1 MVTDLERVD
10 ADVRSLRTEM
20 SSGLA
25 AMDARFEAGEAEVRD
40 LRAEMNSRFEQVD
53 RRFEQVDQRFEQ
65 VDARFEQVD
74 RRFDEVDRSF
84 VEVRRHFVLV
94 EASLNRL
101 VDRFDAVQHLFIRA
115 SAAGIVALLVVLLTT
130 RLT

>member
-25 AMDARFEAGEAEVRD
+25 AVDARFEAGEAEVRD
-40 LRAEMNSRFEQVD
+40 LRAEMKS
-53 RRFEQVDQRFEQ
+53 
-65 VDARFEQVD
+65 RFEQVD

>member
-20 SSGLA
+20 GTGLA
-25 AMDARFEAGEAEVRD
+25 ALEARFEAGEAEVRG

-53 RRFEQVDQRFEQ
+53 ARFEQ
-65 VDARFEQVD
+65 VDARFEQVE

-84 VEVRRHFVLV
+84 VEVRRHFVFV
-94 EASLNRL
+94 EASLDRL

-115 SAAGIVALLVVLLTT
+115 SAAGIVALLVVLLGT
-130 RLT
+130 RLA